1 MCVCRLAKLV
11 VTPFPSHSQVR
22 TGQVYLRDC
31 APVSAY
37 ALMLFG
43 GDLAGGASQQPPPP
57 SRGVGGRA
65 GGAVVGI
72 IPGGGADA
80 VLTVDGWIK
89 FRVPRRVQALIV
101 ETRAQLTSLLQ
112 QKIASPE
119 IELSSAGRGILAAV
133 TALLDT
139 PPPER

>member
-1 MCVCRLAKLV
+1 MWRRRVCVCRLAKLV

-65 GGAVVGI
+65 GGAV
-72 IPGGGADA
+72 
-80 VLTVDGWIK
+80 
-89 FRVPRRVQALIV
+89 RVPL
-101 ETRAQLTSLLQ
+101 
-112 QKIASPE
+112 
-119 IELSSAGRGILAAV
+119 LAAPV
-133 TALLDT
+133 RLRRRMSYSFLKMNNFRICRSFWKCVAQDWKMFCIF
-139 PPPER
+139 